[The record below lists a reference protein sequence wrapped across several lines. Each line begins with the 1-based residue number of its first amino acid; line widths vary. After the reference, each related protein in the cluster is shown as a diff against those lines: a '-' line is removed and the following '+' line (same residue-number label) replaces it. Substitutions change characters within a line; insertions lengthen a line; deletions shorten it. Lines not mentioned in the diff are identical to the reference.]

1 MDNNFSKILETFK
14 SLNETF
20 NRDNIV
26 IDGKQVNLNTIQID
40 GINTND
46 YPDFVDAYIG
56 NASFVDGTPLSDDQC
71 LALSQNYPQIV
82 SDNIQDQLIDA
93 GDAMH
98 DAYKHGEIGEGS
110 MASAEQHSTG
120 PKFTGYW
127 KGTDS
132 RTPGQHMVGG
142 ADESVEECGEP
153 VSLIDK
159 LRARWAETKRE
170 TGLDEAGANN
180 PAPGAQDPIQ
190 QKAMLQKT
198 TQAGQTFQKLQNMAG
213 IKTGVGASQAAK
225 TAVANT
231 QNPNINPSTGAG
243 MDQTGKKVIGALGK
257 GIEDALV
264 NANPADATKLIQNI
278 QQIKQKAAGQ

>member
-1 MDNNFSKILETFK
+1 MDNNFSNILDIFK
-14 SLNETF
+14 RLDEGTVKHVLELFSDWMNSEDRPYSDMAGDDRAVMGCAYRYL
-20 NRDNIV
+20 
-26 IDGKQVNLNTIQID
+26 DGKVDPSKID
-40 GINTND
+40 TYAELLTKEYHGD
-46 YPDFVDAYIG
+46 VD
-56 NASFVDGTPLSDDQC
+56 
-71 LALSQNYPQIV
+71 
-82 SDNIQDQLIDA
+82 
-93 GDAMH
+93 
-98 DAYKHGEIGEGS
+98 EGS
-110 MASAEQHSTG
+110 MTSAEQHSTG

-127 KGTDS
+127 KGTDP

-142 ADESVEECGEP
+142 ADESVEQECAEP
-153 VSLIDK
+153 VSLTDK
-159 LRARWAETKRE
+159 LRARWEQTKRE
-170 TGLDEAGANN
+170 KGLSEAGANN

>member
-40 GINTND
+40 GIDTND

-110 MASAEQHSTG
+110 MAEQHSSG

-127 KGTDS
+127 KGTDAG
-132 RTPGQHMVGG
+132 TPGKHMVGSS
-142 ADESVEECGEP
+142 ESVEQESEEAQP
-153 VSLIDK
+153 TLAAK
-159 LRARWAETKRE
+159 LKARWEKTKRE
-170 TGLDEAGANN
+170 KGLAEAGANN
-180 PAPGAQDPIQ
+180 PAQD
-190 QKAMLQKT
+190 T
-198 TQAGQTFQKLQNMAG
+198 AGT
-213 IKTGVGASQAAK
+213 AA
-225 TAVANT
+225 
-231 QNPNINPSTGAG
+231 
-243 MDQTGKKVIGALGK
+243 
-257 GIEDALV
+257 
-264 NANPADATKLIQNI
+264 ANPAQDAQKIAQTQKGINLMKSAGVQVPSVQQAVTSTLKDPLKDPADIQDKKVASAFGQATQNI
-278 QQIKQKAAGQ
+278 IKSGDPSLQNQLAALIKKAGAGAQ

>member
-40 GINTND
+40 GIDTND

-142 ADESVEECGEP
+142 ADESVEECGKP

-180 PAPGAQDPIQ
+180 PA
-190 QKAMLQKT
+190 
-198 TQAGQTFQKLQNMAG
+198 QATGS
-213 IKTGVGASQAAK
+213 TGVTAPADPAAQAKELAAAQQNINKLKSAGVPIPNVQAAAK
-225 TAVANT
+225 TVLKDPTDPKTPVTPQDKLVKQNLGMAMANLLDKG
-231 QNPNINPSTGAG
+231 NPSQVGQVA
-243 MDQTGKKVIGALGK
+243 QA
-257 GIEDALV
+257 
-264 NANPADATKLIQNI
+264 
-278 QQIKQKAAGQ
+278 IKQAQQGQ

>member
-14 SLNETF
+14 SLNEGSTKEYYWSLADRMDREQF
-20 NRDNIV
+20 
-26 IDGKQVNLNTIQID
+26 IDYTTGELGQSAEEMAEFWD
-40 GINTND
+40 SIN
-46 YPDFVDAYIG
+46 
-56 NASFVDGTPLSDDQC
+56 
-71 LALSQNYPQIV
+71 
-82 SDNIQDQLIDA
+82 
-93 GDAMH
+93 
-98 DAYKHGEIGEGS
+98 GEIDEGS

-127 KGTDS
+127 KGTDP

-142 ADESVEECGEP
+142 ADESVEECGKP

-198 TQAGQTFQKLQNMAG
+198 AQAGQTFQKLQNMAG

-264 NANPADATKLIQNI
+264 NAHPADATKLIQNI

>member
-1 MDNNFSKILETFK
+1 MDNNFSKILNIFK
-14 SLNETF
+14 RLDE
-20 NRDNIV
+20 NRLQGENSDW
-26 IDGKQVNLNTIQID
+26 
-40 GINTND
+40 
-46 YPDFVDAYIG
+46 YDANGRPSEYG
-56 NASFVDGTPLSDDQC
+56 C
-71 LALSQNYPQIV
+71 Y
-82 SDNIQDQLIDA
+82 DA
-93 GDAMH
+93 GGHYHAEREPDMDAGY
-98 DAYKHGEIGEGS
+98 DAYKEREWTDEGS

-127 KGTDS
+127 KGTDP

-142 ADESVEECGEP
+142 ADESVEESGKP

-198 TQAGQTFQKLQNMAG
+198 AQAGQTFQKLQNMAG

-264 NANPADATKLIQNI
+264 NAHPADATKLIQNI